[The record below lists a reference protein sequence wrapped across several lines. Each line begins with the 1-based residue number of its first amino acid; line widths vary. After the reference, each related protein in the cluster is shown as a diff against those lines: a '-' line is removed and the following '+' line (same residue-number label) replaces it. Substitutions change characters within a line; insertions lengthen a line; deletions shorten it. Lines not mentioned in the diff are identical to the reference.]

1 MSALSWVM
9 SYTERTN
16 QRTPCIS
23 LQNKNEHMKVRNIT
37 KSRSSFHCVSDY
49 TVYMAYYMCIGHDA
63 LCDGHDA
70 KLCDGHC

>member
-1 MSALSWVM
+1 
-9 SYTERTN
+9 
-16 QRTPCIS
+16 
-23 LQNKNEHMKVRNIT
+23 MKVRNIT

-49 TVYMAYYMCIGHDA
+49 TVYMAYYMCIGLDA